1 MLSGRSGLVAIGVM
15 LALFASTGCVSK
27 KLFRKNVEE
36 TDQRVSEVETGLE
49 ENERR
54 VRDLKEETDSRLA
67 AVDSKAD
74 RATEIG
80 QGAMSRADQASVLAD
95 KAIRG
100 KLLYE
105 VTLSNDK
112 VKFSFDQTA
121 IPADAAAVLDDLVAK
136 VKAYNKAV
144 YVEIEGHTD
153 NTGSEQYNLS
163 LGEQR
168 ATAVRNY
175 LFGGGIPLH
184 AINVISLGEK
194 APVADNTTADGR
206 AQNRRVVVKVLE

>member
-1 MLSGRSGLVAIGVM
+1 MQSGSLRLVAIGVA

-27 KLFRKNVEE
+27 KLFRKNVAE
-36 TDQRVSEVETGLE
+36 TDERVSEVETGVE

-54 VRDLKEETDSRLA
+54 IRDLKEETDSRLA
-67 AVDSKAD
+67 AVDGKAD
-74 RATEIG
+74 RATEMG
-80 QGAMSRADQASVLAD
+80 QSAITRADQASQLAD

-112 VKFSFDQTA
+112 VKFSFNQA
-121 IPADAAAVLDDLVAK
+121 SIPADAAAVLDDLIGR

-153 NTGSEQYNLS
+153 NTGSEQYNQS

-168 ATAVRNY
+168 ATTVRNY
-175 LFGGGIPLH
+175 LFEGGIPLH

-194 APVADNTTADGR
+194 SPVADNTTTDGR
-206 AQNRRVVVKVLE
+206 ARNRRVVVKVLE

>member
-1 MLSGRSGLVAIGVM
+1 VA

-36 TDQRVSEVETGLE
+36 TDQRVSDVETGVE
-49 ENERR
+49 TNERR
-54 VRDLKEETDSRLA
+54 IRDLKEETDSRLA

-80 QGAMSRADQASVLAD
+80 QGAMTRADQASVLAD

-112 VKFSFDQTA
+112 VKFSFDQTS
-121 IPADAAAVLDDLVAK
+121 IPADAAAVLDDLIAK
-136 VKAYNKAV
+136 VKSYNKAV

-153 NTGSEQYNLS
+153 NTGTEQYNLT

-168 ATAVRNY
+168 AMAVRNY
-175 LFGGGIPLH
+175 LFEGGIPLH
-184 AINVISLGEK
+184 AINVISRGEQ
-194 APVADNTTADGR
+194 APVADNKTADGR

>member
-1 MLSGRSGLVAIGVM
+1 MRTVRTGLVAIGVT

-27 KLFRKNVEE
+27 KLFRKNVAE
-36 TDQRVSEVETGLE
+36 TDQRVSEVETGVE

-54 VRDLKEETDSRLA
+54 IRDLKEETDSRLA

-80 QGAMSRADQASVLAD
+80 QSAMTRADQASAMAD

-112 VKFSFDQTA
+112 VKFSFDQA
-121 IPADAAAVLDDLVAK
+121 KIPADAAAVLDDFIAR
-136 VKAYNKAV
+136 VKSYDKAV

-153 NTGSEQYNLS
+153 NTGTEQYNLS

-168 ATAVRNY
+168 AMAVRNY
-175 LFGGGIPLH
+175 LFEGGIPLH

-194 APVADNTTADGR
+194 VPVADNTTADGR

>member
-1 MLSGRSGLVAIGVM
+1 MRTARTGLVAIGVT

-27 KLFRKNVEE
+27 KLFRKNVAE
-36 TDQRVSEVETGLE
+36 TDQRVSEVETGVE

-54 VRDLKEETDSRLA
+54 LRDLKEETDSRLA

-80 QGAMSRADQASVLAD
+80 QSAMSRADQASAMAD

-105 VTLSNDK
+105 ITLSNDK
-112 VKFSFDQTA
+112 VKFSFDQA
-121 IPADAAAVLDDLVAK
+121 SIPSDAAAVLDDLIAK
-136 VKAYNKAV
+136 VKSYNKAV

-153 NTGSEQYNLS
+153 NTGTEQYNLA

-168 ATAVRNY
+168 AIAVRNY
-175 LFGGGIPLH
+175 LFEGGIPLH
-184 AINVISLGEK
+184 AINVISRGEK

>member
-1 MLSGRSGLVAIGVM
+1 MRTARSGVVAIGVM
-15 LALFASTGCVSK
+15 LAVVASTGCVSK

-36 TDQRVSEVETGLE
+36 TDARVSEAESGIE
-49 ENERR
+49 QNERR
-54 VRDLKEETDSRLA
+54 IRDLKDETDSRLA
-67 AVDSKAD
+67 AVDTKAD

-80 QGAMSRADQASVLAD
+80 NGAMSRADEANALAD
-95 KAIRG
+95 KAMKG

-112 VKFSFDQTA
+112 VKFSFNQA
-121 IPADAAAVLDDLVAK
+121 KIPKDAAALLDDLIAK
-136 VKAYNKAV
+136 VKSYNKAV

-153 NTGSEQYNLS
+153 NTGSTAYNLQ

-168 ATAVRNY
+168 AMAVRNY
-175 LFGGGIPLH
+175 LYEGGIPLH
-184 AINVISLGEK
+184 AINVVSRGEE
-194 APVADNTTADGR
+194 APVADNKTSDGR

>member
-1 MLSGRSGLVAIGVM
+1 MRTARTGLVAIGVV
-15 LALFASTGCVSK
+15 LAVVASTGCVSK

-36 TDQRVSEVETGLE
+36 TDTRVSEAESGIE

-54 VRDLKEETDSRLA
+54 IRDLKDETDSRLA
-67 AVDSKAD
+67 AVDTKAE

-80 QGAMSRADQASVLAD
+80 QGAMSRADQASVMAD
-95 KAIRG
+95 KAMKG

-112 VKFSFDQTA
+112 VKFSFNQA
-121 IPADAAAVLDDLVAK
+121 KIPSDAAALLDDLIAK

-153 NTGSEQYNLS
+153 STGTEAYNLS

-168 ATAVRNY
+168 AMAVRNY
-175 LFGGGIPLH
+175 LFEGGIPLH
-184 AINVISLGEK
+184 AINVISRGEQ
-194 APVADNTTADGR
+194 APVADNKTSDGR

>member
-1 MLSGRSGLVAIGVM
+1 MQSGSWKVVAIGLA

-36 TDQRVSEVETGLE
+36 TDQRVSEVETGVE

-54 VRDLKEETDSRLA
+54 IRDLKEETDSRLA

-74 RATEIG
+74 RAAEMG
-80 QGAMSRADQASVLAD
+80 QNAMTRADQASELAD

-105 VTLSNDK
+105 VTLANDK
-112 VKFSFDQTA
+112 VKFSFDQAA
-121 IPADAAAVLDDLVAK
+121 IPADAAAVLDDLIQR
-136 VKAYNKAV
+136 VKSYNKAV

-153 NTGSEQYNLS
+153 STGSEQYNQA
-163 LGEQR
+163 LGEHR
-168 ATAVRNY
+168 AMAVRNY
-175 LFGGGIPLH
+175 LFEGGIPLH

-194 APVADNTTADGR
+194 SPVADNATPNGR

>member
-1 MLSGRSGLVAIGVM
+1 MRIARSGLVAIGVM
-15 LALFASTGCVSK
+15 LAVGASTGCVSK

-36 TDQRVSEVETGLE
+36 TDSRVSEAESGIE

-54 VRDLKEETDSRLA
+54 IRDLKDETDSRLA

-80 QGAMSRADQASVLAD
+80 QGAMSRAEEASTMAD
-95 KAIRG
+95 KAMKG

-105 VTLSNDK
+105 ITLSNDK
-112 VKFSFDQTA
+112 VKFSFNQA
-121 IPADAAAVLDDLVAK
+121 KIPSDAAAVLDDLIAK

-153 NTGSEQYNLS
+153 STGSDAYNLQ
-163 LGEQR
+163 LGEER
-168 ATAVRNY
+168 AMAVRNY
-175 LFGGGIPLH
+175 LYEGGIPLH
-184 AINVISLGEK
+184 AINVVSRGEQ
-194 APVADNTTADGR
+194 APVADNKTSDGR